1 MCSAGEEEWQRL
13 MLAQRSF
20 PSCAQVRP
28 VFCFPDAAAIYSP
41 VLLLF
46 CPYPLWST
54 QCLHL
59 KRAAL
64 CSSSNQSQRLF
75 LNNLRS
81 ESQAQKLPGSP
92 FQLLAHD
99 TSMYLRVSLEP
110 CSLGTVLYVA
120 CAMVSFFSFLL
131 RWSCAV
137 FFTSFPGWAGDVAQ
151 LGEDLPGMYNILGFT
166 PGTT

>member
-64 CSSSNQSQRLF
+64 CSSLNQSQRLF

-92 FQLLAHD
+92 
-99 TSMYLRVSLEP
+99 
-110 CSLGTVLYVA
+110 CSGTRYIYVPESQPGA
-120 CAMVSFFSFLL
+120 LQPWHGSVCGLCHGEFFSFLL